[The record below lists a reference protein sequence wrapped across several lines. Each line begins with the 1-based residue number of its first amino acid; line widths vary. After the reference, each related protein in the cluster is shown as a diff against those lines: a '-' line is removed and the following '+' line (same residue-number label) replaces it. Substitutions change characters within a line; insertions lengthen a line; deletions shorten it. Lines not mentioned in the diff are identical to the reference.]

1 MRTTLAIDDDIL
13 ELTRE
18 LAQQQGL
25 SLGSAFS
32 LLAKR
37 GLAASMPR
45 HKRNGFAVFDV
56 PDNHRQIGLEDV
68 QKALAE
74 EDAAAVS
81 LMTGER
87 PGR

>member
-1 MRTTLAIDDDIL
+1 MRTTLAIDDDVL

-32 LLAKR
+32 MLAKR

-45 HKRNGFAVFDV
+45 RKKNGFAVFDV
-56 PDNHRQIGLEDV
+56 ADSHRQFGLEDV

-74 EDAAAVS
+74 EDAAAVR
-81 LMTGER
+81 LITGEL